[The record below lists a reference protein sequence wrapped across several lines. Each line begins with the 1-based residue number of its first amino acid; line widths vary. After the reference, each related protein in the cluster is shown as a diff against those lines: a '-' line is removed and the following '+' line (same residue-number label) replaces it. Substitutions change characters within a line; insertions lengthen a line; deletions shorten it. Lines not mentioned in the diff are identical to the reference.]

1 MCGRYTLS
9 QSAEAIA
16 KSFEIQDVASLKP
29 QYNIA
34 PTQSV
39 LAVLQNQESHKRLL
53 QRFRWGLIP
62 SWAKDASMGAKLI
75 NARAET
81 VAEKPSF
88 RAAFKRR
95 RCLVVADGFYEWHHQ
110 EGKKEGKKQPYYFH
124 LQERQPFAFAGLW
137 EQWQPEGEEIASC
150 TILTTNANE
159 LMQPIHDRMAVIL
172 QPKDYDLWLDV
183 QVQDPEMLKP
193 LLQPFPAD
201 AMTAYPVS
209 TVVNNARNN
218 TPECIVPL

>member
-16 KSFEIQDVASLKP
+16 KSFDIFDIQDIPSLKP

-34 PTQSV
+34 PTQAV
-39 LAVLQNQESHKRLL
+39 LAVLQNQESHKRQL

-95 RCLVVADGFYEWHHQ
+95 RCLVVADGFYEWQ
-110 EGKKEGKKQPYYFH
+110 RQEGKKQPFYFQ
-124 LQERQPFAFAGLW
+124 LQDKQPFAFAGLW
-137 EQWQPEGEEIASC
+137 EHWQPPEGEEITSC

-159 LMQPIHDRMAVIL
+159 LMQPIHDRIPVIL
-172 QPKDYDLWLDV
+172 QPEDYDLWLDV
-183 QVQDPEMLKP
+183 QLQDPEMLKP
-193 LLQPFPAD
+193 LLQSFPAE